1 MSQETLSQLAERAR
15 TDEAFQEQLRANP
28 ERVLAG
34 YDLTAEEREAL
45 LGAARASG
53 DLELSDE
60 QLNQVAGGFT
70 IKQTVTADDIGA

>member
-15 TDEAFQEQLRANP
+15 TDEAFGEQLRANP
-28 ERVLAG
+28 ESVLAG

-45 LGAARASG
+45 LGAVRASS

-60 QLNQVAGGFT
+60 QLDQAAGGYVNAWPS
-70 IKQTVTADDIGA
+70 KVTGPT